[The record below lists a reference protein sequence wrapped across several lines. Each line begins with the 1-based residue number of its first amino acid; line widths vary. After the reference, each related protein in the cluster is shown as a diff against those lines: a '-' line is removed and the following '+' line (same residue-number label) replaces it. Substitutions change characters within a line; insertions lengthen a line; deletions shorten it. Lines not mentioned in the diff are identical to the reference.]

1 MSFADLPATLTVEEA
16 GRLLGISRS
25 SAYRAAERGELPTIT
40 LAGRLH
46 VPTPRLLA
54 LLGVEVQPEE
64 PAPAPAD
71 PLPAAAASLN

>member
-1 MSFADLPATLTVEEA
+1 MSFADLPPTLTVEEA

-25 SAYRAAERGELPTIT
+25 SAYRAVERGELPAIR

-54 LLGVEVQPEE
+54 LLGIEVQPDAPGPE
-64 PAPAPAD
+64 PVE
-71 PLPAAAASLN
+71 LAAISLN